1 MSAGK
6 SHFLNAFLGL
16 EVLETGVT
24 TTTKFICLIKNSSSS
39 SFYHVIPTNQNGH
52 LYFNKEGNETRNLEE
67 IKLQIKKIN
76 EQLNYK
82 RGNKNDIFYCLE
94 TPLKNK
100 LICELLGKYTF
111 MDIPGLNEYEANY
124 LDEIFSLLTLNDI
137 FFEIFIFDSENGF
150 GGNTMNIIIQKL
162 KNKNCLKM
170 TKNLI
175 ILNKIDKRSNQEEVV
190 KNFKKFFYDNFQDV
204 KQSINVEINIYEN
217 EFVPLSSLLYQAEI
231 KYKEDFYSFLLLFLF
246 QYIKEL
252 TKEESYIDFL
262 GTKIGNIITQNNID
276 KNTVEEIEEEMENLS
291 QNDTEIINKSLS
303 KLKDIIKQVRKD
315 SGFSLGLDDE
325 IQDEIKKIYLI
336 FKKNLYK
343 NYCFSENYKALESAL
358 KNIVINNE
366 NLACPPISHIQNKIV
381 IENDDILYD
390 MLNFFK
396 QKLENQFEENN
407 IELKVIRDN
416 LYGNK
421 IRIAFI
427 GNISV
432 GKSTLLNCIIGEN
445 ILPTNEDDC
454 TFRAII
460 IKHKNINEYYL
471 YQTKEIELGRGS
483 KQYISF
489 VEKDKY
495 YCKGIKNINSY
506 LTTKNSDKDM
516 NNDDTVLI
524 IQGRLKIFDFI
535 KFEER
540 LIEKIEFIDL
550 PGLNRKDGKSLNK
563 DFYSK
568 ILEYCNS
575 CLYINLPTLKDSVNV
590 TNIKTNYEN
599 DRRHISVNFRNEFLS
614 TCLFIINK
622 ADEIRDE
629 NEKKKIQNYLIEI
642 ISQVETQKNVA
653 NEINICFFSGKYF
666 FRYLEDYKFFVE
678 MLENNPFSVLY
689 YLYEEYSES
698 GSNKT
703 FNKFVANK
711 VKTIAEYLSIKLNNN
726 ISISNDFNN
735 KMKSAFNQ
743 HYEAMEIKFSEKEQ
757 NEIIRKLYSLNYEI
771 KNNDFSKTNY
781 SREFFIKLR
790 EVIIKAD
797 NLQKK
802 NMKFMIDNF
811 FQEIDS
817 FFKREYAKE
826 SEKKK
831 EKNKKKYNIFKNEII
846 PKIDSLLNKK
856 KEILKDLLEKTKKE
870 CELLIDDEIKNASSR
885 LDTAGGDFEKAVSNL
900 ESKMKTKIDEMR
912 KKCEN
917 EVKTIGEE
925 IKKESEEVI
934 DTYFNSKDISFSKVE
949 ILELKNAVISLSSA
963 ALGGVISGVGLY
975 AGGSAIAAGIAAG
988 TISITS
994 ITSFIGSFFGPIGLI
1009 GGLAIG
1015 GIVGGIVY
1023 YFRKSSKYAES
1034 LTNSKPKIIES
1045 LSENGKCII
1054 NDFDIFKTDLN
1065 IELRKKLELFY
1076 KGIEFSEEEF
1086 AKIKQEYQILRQK
1099 AFERLKGEFNK
1110 IS

>member
-1 MSAGK
+1 MSQIYIPIIGQMSAGK

-16 EVLETGVT
+16 EVLETGIS

-67 IKLQIKKIN
+67 IKIQIKKIN
-76 EQLNYK
+76 EQLNNK

-94 TPLKNK
+94 TPIKNK

-111 MDIPGLNEYEANY
+111 MDIPGLNEDGENY
-124 LDEIFSLLTLNDI
+124 FDEIFSILTLNDI

-802 NMKFMIDNF
+802 KY
-811 FQEIDS
+811 EIYD
-817 FFKREYAKE
+817 
-826 SEKKK
+826 
-831 EKNKKKYNIFKNEII
+831 
-846 PKIDSLLNKK
+846 
-856 KEILKDLLEKTKKE
+856 
-870 CELLIDDEIKNASSR
+870 
-885 LDTAGGDFEKAVSNL
+885 
-900 ESKMKTKIDEMR
+900 
-912 KKCEN
+912 
-917 EVKTIGEE
+917 
-925 IKKESEEVI
+925 
-934 DTYFNSKDISFSKVE
+934 
-949 ILELKNAVISLSSA
+949 
-963 ALGGVISGVGLY
+963 
-975 AGGSAIAAGIAAG
+975 
-988 TISITS
+988 
-994 ITSFIGSFFGPIGLI
+994 
-1009 GGLAIG
+1009 
-1015 GIVGGIVY
+1015 
-1023 YFRKSSKYAES
+1023 
-1034 LTNSKPKIIES
+1034 
-1045 LSENGKCII
+1045 
-1054 NDFDIFKTDLN
+1054 
-1065 IELRKKLELFY
+1065 
-1076 KGIEFSEEEF
+1076 
-1086 AKIKQEYQILRQK
+1086 
-1099 AFERLKGEFNK
+1099 
-1110 IS
+1110 